1 MININDKKT
10 SEGILT
16 VTVGLLIV
24 RFLFDLPILAK
35 IALGI
40 GLIGLFIPFL
50 ARYIAWSWFKLSE
63 GIGAVTSRILLTV
76 IFFFVL
82 APIAFLSRIFSK
94 SDLQLKRKSD
104 SYFTERNH
112 RYEPQDFENVW

>member
-1 MININDKKT
+1 MIEINDKKT
-10 SEGILT
+10 GEGILT

-24 RFLFDLPILAK
+24 RFLFDLPIVVN
-35 IALGI
+35 IALGV

-50 ARYIAWSWFKLSE
+50 AKYIAWAWFKLSE
-63 GIGAVTSRILLTV
+63 GIGAVTSRVLLTV

-82 APIAFLSRIFSK
+82 APIAYLSRIFTK
-94 SDLQLKRKSD
+94 SDLQLKRQNN

-112 RYEPQDFENVW
+112 RYEPKDFENVW